1 MNRSTMNAP
10 FRWRRRP
17 RLRAAHGWVPEAALL
32 AAILAGVLLLA
43 GCSFG
48 GAAFADAA
56 YYSAEGDETRNNIFG
71 RTSNIDFEID
81 VDEIDA
87 DGGPGFSWYD
97 NGRPYVFLAIF
108 DGDLDIGAN
117 RILNDEVVVWTWHSG
132 LGKGIRGDIDYG
144 DGVAV
149 VDGELQEY
157 TDNLAPLADGTYK
170 AALWM
175 YDQNYNLTDS
185 SVLKTFTIGG

>member
-1 MNRSTMNAP
+1 MRT
-10 FRWRRRP
+10 
-17 RLRAAHGWVPEAALL
+17 AALP
-32 AAILAGVLLLA
+32 AAVLAGAVLFV

-48 GAAFADAA
+48 GAALGDAS
-56 YYSAEGDETRNNIFG
+56 YYSAEGDETRNNIFLG
-71 RTSNIDFEID
+71 TSNIDFEID
-81 VDEIDA
+81 VDGVPA
-87 DGGPGFSWYD
+87 FSWYD
-97 NGRPYVFLAIF
+97 NARPYVFLAIF

-132 LGKGIRGDIDYG
+132 LGKGIRGDIDYE
-144 DGVAV
+144 DGVEV

-157 TDNLAPLADGTYK
+157 TENLAPLADGTYK

-185 SVLKTFTIGG
+185 SVLKAFTIGG